1 MKVPSA
7 FYVLLESSPVPQHKC
22 PCPCHGGKWFYK
34 SQLDLFWPHTLW
46 EQPTHPKAGRALGAS
61 RLDFNHGEELSP
73 GIRGTVPSSE
83 QRDGFV
89 ALGVHVLSSCHIVQ
103 GGVGGVKA
111 SDLQV
116 GEGAVAAAGHG
127 REARRAQLAVREMQ
141 GGVAE
146 GTQGVQAEA
155 VIFHL
160 LPNVPWKRW
169 NPAHSSKSPG
179 PLGPGL
185 KGFIHCLRVGPR
197 WCKGQQ
203 V

>member
-1 MKVPSA
+1 MPLPWGKMVLPSPSLIY
-7 FYVLLESSPVPQHKC
+7 FGLTRWK
-22 PCPCHGGKWFYK
+22 
-34 SQLDLFWPHTLW
+34 
-46 EQPTHPKAGRALGAS
+46 QPTHPKGGRALGAS
-61 RLDFNHGEELSP
+61 WSDFNPGEEPSL
-73 GIRGTVPSSE
+73 GIRGTAPSSE

-127 REARRAQLAVREMQ
+127 REAGRAQLAVGEMQ

-155 VIFHL
+155 VVFHL
-160 LPNVPWKRW
+160 LPNVPWKKDGILLTAAHPQ
-169 NPAHSSKSPG
+169 PARTRIKGLHSLLEGGIMVMQGAASLIPQI
-179 PLGPGL
+179 L
-185 KGFIHCLRVGPR
+185 
-197 WCKGQQ
+197 
-203 V
+203 

>member
-1 MKVPSA
+1 MVLPSP
-7 FYVLLESSPVPQHKC
+7 SSINFGLTRWK
-22 PCPCHGGKWFYK
+22 
-34 SQLDLFWPHTLW
+34 
-46 EQPTHPKAGRALGAS
+46 QPTHPKAGRALGAS
-61 RLDFNHGEELSP
+61 RLDFNHREEEPSL

-127 REARRAQLAVREMQ
+127 REAGRAQLAVGEMQ

-155 VIFHL
+155 VVFHL
-160 LPNVPWKRW
+160 LPNVPWKKGG
-169 NPAHSSKSPG
+169 NLLTAAHPQPAGARIKGIHS
-179 PLGPGL
+179 LL
-185 KGFIHCLRVGPR
+185 EVGTMAVQ
-197 WCKGQQ
+197 GAANL
-203 V
+203 

>member
-1 MKVPSA
+1 MSVPLPWGKSG
-7 FYVLLESSPVPQHKC
+7 STSPSLIYFGLTRWK
-22 PCPCHGGKWFYK
+22 
-34 SQLDLFWPHTLW
+34 
-46 EQPTHPKAGRALGAS
+46 QPTHPKAGRALVAS
-61 RLDFNHGEELSP
+61 RSDFNHGEEPSL

-127 REARRAQLAVREMQ
+127 REAGRAQLAVGEMQ

-155 VIFHL
+155 VVFHL

-169 NPAHSSKSPG
+169 NPAHSSISPT
-179 PLGPGL
+179 LGVLGGVRPGL
-185 KGFIHCLRVGPR
+185 KGFT
-197 WCKGQQ
+197 
-203 V
+203 